1 MNADSFKDDQLD
13 PTGFMQDDI
22 GWSRAVARELAERND
37 LGPLTDAHWSIIE
50 YVRTYYQEYD
60 EGPAVVKIAKA
71 TGLTSKQICKLFPC
85 GVAKGAYRL
94 AGLPRPSGC
103 L

>member
-1 MNADSFKDDQLD
+1 MNSDPIGKDSLDQ
-13 PTGFMQDDI
+13 TGFMKDEA

-37 LGPLTDAHWSIIE
+37 LGPLTDEHWSVIE
-50 YVRTYYQEYD
+50 YVRSYYKEHR
-60 EGPAVVKIAKA
+60 EGPAVVKIAHA
-71 TGLTSKQICKLFPC
+71 TGLSSRQICKLFPC